1 LKTTEGT
8 EFVTIAV
15 DVPNKSR
22 QKNFDYLL
30 RESSGKTMA
39 LEITWLTDKNEDR
52 NGHDFV
58 AASKRFSQLLRIL
71 ESLISDQELP
81 CGIRIEVP
89 YHVPLT
95 MKQMK
100 SLGEKKLVLIKTQL
114 MTVIR
119 NLSAGQSV
127 PVDTEIGSFQ
137 IIGVPG
143 SGLMLQSVGGHRG
156 GTFDE
161 DYFAAKVRKLI
172 PRKNE
177 QLDYEADRRV
187 LLIGNAIAIT
197 FESEIT
203 RLAILAAITNFV
215 RSSPKNVSNIDEI
228 YVDLGINKIE
238 LAYSR
243 QADRA

>member
-1 LKTTEGT
+1 
-8 EFVTIAV
+8 
-15 DVPNKSR
+15 
-22 QKNFDYLL
+22 
-30 RESSGKTMA
+30 M
-39 LEITWLTDKNEDR
+39 
-52 NGHDFV
+52 
-58 AASKRFSQLLRIL
+58 
-71 ESLISDQELP
+71 
-81 CGIRIEVP
+81 
-89 YHVPLT
+89 PLT

-156 GTFDE
+156 GIFDE
-161 DYFAAKVRKLI
+161 DYFAAKVRTLI

-177 QLDYEADRRV
+177 QLDYDADRRV
-187 LLIGNAIAIT
+187 LLIGNAIAMT

-203 RLAILAAITNFV
+203 RLAILAAITNFG

-243 QADRA
+243 QADRASRRLILAQDWLFQTILSACLPPVQSFVRESQWPNQEEMRAGACTAIPRLALPSLLGI